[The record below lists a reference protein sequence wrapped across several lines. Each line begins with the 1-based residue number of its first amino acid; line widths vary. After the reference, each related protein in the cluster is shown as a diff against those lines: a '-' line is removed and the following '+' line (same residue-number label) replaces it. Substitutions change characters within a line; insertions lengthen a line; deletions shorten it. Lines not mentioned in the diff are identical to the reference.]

1 MQMGLLTFG
10 LEQNIFSLDNTK
22 GLKRILLSCDHSF
35 NSGTLPL
42 QQKVLTSNL
51 LFENHAVAT
60 V

>member
-22 GLKRILLSCDHSF
+22 GLERIFLSCD
-35 NSGTLPL
+35 TLLIVELLPL